1 MEMTEQRS
9 TSLNSTLEKLHSEIE
24 TSLLRL
30 VSDHQPGELY
40 DSVRYVISGGGKRI
54 RPLLLL
60 LSARVFG
67 VRSPDAMSLALAVE
81 LIHNF
86 SLVHDD
92 IMDHA
97 NSRRGRKTVHVVWDS
112 DTAILCGDVLLAIAS
127 ECVSMNTSGDPVQL
141 MQVFGRT
148 IRELCEGQALDM
160 VIGTKQDLT
169 TDDYLHM
176 VDGKT
181 GGLLSASLEM
191 GGIAGGA
198 SPTACSA
205 LREAGKSIGRAF
217 QILDDLLDLI
227 ADDQRWGKVQGGDLI
242 EGKGTY
248 LLIEARQR
256 ATGEDAEFFSKIRP
270 GAGLTVEEIPK
281 ARARMEA
288 LGVLDDARS
297 LIHSYTSDALKRI
310 NSLSGDQEELR
321 GLIKQMGT
329 RIY

>member
-1 MEMTEQRS
+1 MQMS
-9 TSLNSTLEKLHSEIE
+9 TNLKNTLERLHTEIE
-24 TSLLRL
+24 TSLSSL
-30 VSDHQPGELY
+30 VTDHHPGELY

-54 RPLLLL
+54 RPTLLL
-60 LSARVFG
+60 LSAKVFG
-67 VRSPDAMSLALAVE
+67 VKSPNAMSLALAVE

-97 NSRRGRKTVHVVWDS
+97 NSRRGRETVHVVWDA

-127 ECVSMNTSGDPVQL
+127 ECVSLNTSGDPIQL

-148 IRELCEGQALDM
+148 VRELCEGQALDM
-160 VIGTKQDLT
+160 VIGTKEDLS

-198 SPTACSA
+198 GPEACAA

-256 ATGEDAEFFSKIRP
+256 ARGEDAEFFSRIRP
-270 GAGLTVEEIPK
+270 GSGLAVEEIPK
-281 ARARMEA
+281 AYARMEA
-288 LGVLDDARS
+288 LGVLDEARS
-297 LIHSYTSDALKRI
+297 LIHSYTSDALNQI
-310 NSLSGDQEELR
+310 NSLPGNKEELH
-321 GLIKQMGT
+321 GLINQMGS